1 MQKRRKMRVKGGMDL
16 RAYFVAT
23 KDSPKSRAMTV
34 RANTGRMSASEKLYP
49 LPPTP
54 LYKRGEKGGF
64 FPPTGDSRV
73 KRPVMKNSRE
83 GE

>member
-1 MQKRRKMRVKGGMDL
+1 
-16 RAYFVAT
+16 
-23 KDSPKSRAMTV
+23 MTV